1 MSTISQIQ
9 NPNVS
14 IGSSGDL
21 PVVIALKDVTQMVFY
36 FLFRYSAQQ
45 FVDLFPVF
53 EENHGGR
60 AHDIVLGGGEGILIY
75 IHLPD
80 FDLARIL

>member
-1 MSTISQIQ
+1 
-9 NPNVS
+9 
-14 IGSSGDL
+14 
-21 PVVIALKDVTQMVFY
+21 MVFY
-36 FLFRYSAQQ
+36 FFFRHGAEQ
-45 FVDLFPVF
+45 FVDLLSIF

-60 AHDIVLGGGEGILIY
+60 AHDIVLGGGEGILIN